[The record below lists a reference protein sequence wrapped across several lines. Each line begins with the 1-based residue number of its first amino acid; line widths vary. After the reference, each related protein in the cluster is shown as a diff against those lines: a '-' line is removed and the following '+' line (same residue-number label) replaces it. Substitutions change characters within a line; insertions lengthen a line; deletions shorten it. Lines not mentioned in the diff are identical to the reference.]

1 MNSRLL
7 PVINLVGCL
16 ALAGLVVVQWR
27 REHVLDM
34 ATAGLR
40 KELAESRAQTA
51 EEAERRAALERD
63 IVVLKESMEA
73 TQLAAETS
81 ARNLAAKQQLAGQL
95 EAELAAARQQVTA
108 WEQALKQR
116 DERIGALD
124 AELAKTRA
132 RLNEAVARLKEAAAR

>member
-16 ALAGLVVVQWR
+16 TLAGLVVVQWR
-27 REHVLDM
+27 REHMLDM

-40 KELAESRAQTA
+40 KELADSRAQTA

-81 ARNLAAKQQLAGQL
+81 ARNLATKQQLVGQL

>member
-40 KELAESRAQTA
+40 KELADSRAQTA

>member
-34 ATAGLR
+34 ATADLR

-124 AELAKTRA
+124 AELARTRA

>member
-40 KELAESRAQTA
+40 KELADSRAQTA

-73 TQLAAETS
+73 TQVAAESS